1 MAETRL
7 IIVPDQYV
15 FLASLKN
22 RGFSIG
28 GGHPYSGLKY
38 DYREFFG
45 TGIFW
50 LRNFFGRFEKLLN
63 RHCGFW
69 CLIGLVQVFPLG
81 RTGNALSSILLRYI
95 IFIR

>member
-28 GGHPYSGLKY
+28 DGHPYSGLKY
-38 DYREFFG
+38 DDREFFG

-50 LRNFFGRFEKLLN
+50 LNFKKTVKPPLRFLVPHWFGA
-63 RHCGFW
+63 GFSV
-69 CLIGLVQVFPLG
+69 G
-81 RTGNALSSILLRYI
+81 
-95 IFIR
+95 

>member
-28 GGHPYSGLKY
+28 AGHRYSGLKY
-38 DYREFFG
+38 DSPEFLAPEFLDSE
-45 TGIFW
+45 IFW
-50 LRNFFGRFEKLLN
+50 VDLKKPLN
-63 RHCGFW
+63 RHYSFW
-69 CLIGLVQVFPLG
+69 ALICWGDFSV
-81 RTGNALSSILLRYI
+81 R
-95 IFIR
+95 

>member
-28 GGHPYSGLKY
+28 DGHPYSGLKY
-38 DYREFFG
+38 DSLEFLAPEFFG
-45 TGIFW
+45 SGTFSGD
-50 LRNFFGRFEKLLN
+50 LKN
-63 RHCGFW
+63 C
-69 CLIGLVQVFPLG
+69 
-81 RTGNALSSILLRYI
+81 
-95 IFIR
+95 

>member
-38 DYREFFG
+38 DSPEFLAPEFLDSE
-45 TGIFW
+45 IFW
-50 LRNFFGRFEKLLN
+50 VDLKKAVKPSLQFLGPYLLGGFFRSIEREMRFL
-63 RHCGFW
+63 
-69 CLIGLVQVFPLG
+69 
-81 RTGNALSSILLRYI
+81 
-95 IFIR
+95 

>member
-28 GGHPYSGLKY
+28 DGHPYSGLKY
-38 DYREFFG
+38 DSLEFLAPEFLAPEL
-45 TGIFW
+45 FW
-50 LRNFFGRFEKLLN
+50 A
-63 RHCGFW
+63 
-69 CLIGLVQVFPLG
+69 I
-81 RTGNALSSILLRYI
+81 
-95 IFIR
+95 

>member
-28 GGHPYSGLKY
+28 DGHPYSGLKY
-38 DYREFFG
+38 DSLEFLAPEL
-45 TGIFW
+45 FW
-50 LRNFFGRFEKLLN
+50 A
-63 RHCGFW
+63 
-69 CLIGLVQVFPLG
+69 I
-81 RTGNALSSILLRYI
+81 
-95 IFIR
+95 